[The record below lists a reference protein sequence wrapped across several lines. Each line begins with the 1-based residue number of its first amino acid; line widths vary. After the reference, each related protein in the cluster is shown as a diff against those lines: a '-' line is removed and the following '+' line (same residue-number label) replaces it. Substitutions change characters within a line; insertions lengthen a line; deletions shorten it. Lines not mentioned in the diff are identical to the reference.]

1 MENEQNKIY
10 VNTED
15 EDEDEDEKPK
25 KNIEENTKPRCSK
38 ICAGWFL
45 QILILPALAFLI
57 FSCIKQFKGWKY
69 VIFGFIFIYA
79 MYLYQFL
86 NANSIKFLSNISN
99 SEGIYK
105 ILEKNFTQPPEINVD
120 VRCYHSSVNSSR
132 STRRSVT
139 TFKKKFIF
147 PYYSWKDISGLF
159 LLKQD
164 KTKKYPF
171 LRLYL
176 KSDINFADSIS
187 YSDFTIYKNALREK
201 YEKYDSFF
209 SIHDDKIIPDFEE
222 FYLIPLDPNNIPCCI
237 SKGLYIFFSIFFL
250 GQFYKTYFQKK
261 CYAQNFTIRKIV
273 STRYDVTNNQN
284 YYQMEPGYKY
294 NEKLVVFERKNTEKI
309 NEDFQLIQ
317 PNQDELNNANQYNNY
332 IPNYQIINVG
342 EQIAIVQDSQ
352 HGSNLN
358 NNPVIISDTI
368 NVGKNNN

>member
-1 MENEQNKIY
+1 M
-10 VNTED
+10 
-15 EDEDEDEKPK
+15 
-25 KNIEENTKPRCSK
+25 
-38 ICAGWFL
+38 
-45 QILILPALAFLI
+45 
-57 FSCIKQFKGWKY
+57 
-69 VIFGFIFIYA
+69 
-79 MYLYQFL
+79 
-86 NANSIKFLSNISN
+86 
-99 SEGIYK
+99 
-105 ILEKNFTQPPEINVD
+105 FT
-120 VRCYHSSVNSSR
+120 
-132 STRRSVT
+132 
-139 TFKKKFIF
+139 
-147 PYYSWKDISGLF
+147 
-159 LLKQD
+159 
-164 KTKKYPF
+164 
-171 LRLYL
+171 
-176 KSDINFADSIS
+176 
-187 YSDFTIYKNALREK
+187 
-201 YEKYDSFF
+201 
-209 SIHDDKIIPDFEE
+209 
-222 FYLIPLDPNNIPCCI
+222 
-237 SKGLYIFFSIFFL
+237 IFFL